1 MTASRCLTKSLIRLC
16 VQSKSYILKHITF
29 QKYVKLTIDISPS
42 YIFTESSVC
51 VFVCLCICMCVQ
63 IYREIK
69 TWKIFWP
76 WCFFIYFCFLN
87 SGNHDLLS
95 FQGFRRWIYCKVFS
109 VLKECACQHKPENR
123 NLKISVKF
131 SEESCFLW
139 YYYLHRTEAVFQRV
153 IYKIGVLESA
163 CARISFLEKVLFRK
177 REDF

>member
-1 MTASRCLTKSLIRLC
+1 MTACRCLTKSLIRLC
-16 VQSKSYILKHITF
+16 VQSKNYILKHITF

-76 WCFFIYFCFLN
+76 WCFFIYFCLFN
-87 SGNHDLLS
+87 SGNYKLLS
-95 FQGFRRWIYCKVFS
+95 FQVFRRWIYCKVFS

-123 NLKISVKF
+123 NLKIS
-131 SEESCFLW
+131 LW
-139 YYYLHRTEAVFQRV
+139 DLAKRAVFV
-153 IYKIGVLESA
+153 VL
-163 CARISFLEKVLFRK
+163 LFAQNRSSIPTG
-177 REDF
+177 DL

>member
-16 VQSKSYILKHITF
+16 VQSKNYILKHITF

-51 VFVCLCICMCVQ
+51 VFVCLCLCMCVHV
-63 IYREIK
+63 YREIK

-123 NLKISVKF
+123 NLKIS
-131 SEESCFLW
+131 LW
-139 YYYLHRTEAVFQRV
+139 DLAKKAVFCGIIICTEQKQYSNGWS
-153 IYKIGVLESA
+153 IK
-163 CARISFLEKVLFRK
+163 
-177 REDF
+177 